1 MFRLDFALTSL
12 PKILHLQSGS
22 GVCGGI
28 AAYIASLVGSPALIN
43 YAFIVTVGTSEAA
56 LLLKNSKYHESQIA
70 ENAETYGI
78 GSIFAMLLSLKRLL
92 HENDV
97 DLVHSHALRAGFI
110 CAILNSFF
118 GVRYIYTNHGLRFQQ
133 KRGTLKRQIFKHLE
147 KLVVR
152 RAESVVCI
160 RASDATLLKQI
171 APSQIHKIETIST
184 RVSFSEGEHRAI
196 DDDEPNRLPVLI
208 GVGSL
213 INVKR
218 VDRFIDWLAALS
230 KAGIE
235 YEALW
240 LGDGPLRGDT
250 EQYAAVS
257 NVTVN
262 WRGQVVPATVAAELK
277 RASLLLLTSEFEVLS
292 LTALEAMS
300 QSTPIVTTDFFGVSD
315 FIVNKKNGLVFS
327 SEAESIDVATSICAL
342 LKDGPRL
349 ERMGQFARSFFE
361 VQFADSNKMAY
372 EYADLYRRQLEKNK

>member
-1 MFRLDFALTSL
+1 LFRLDFALTSL
-12 PKILHLQSGS
+12 PKILQLQSGRGAS
-22 GVCGGI
+22 GGI
-28 AAYIASLVGSPALIN
+28 AAYIASLVGSPALLN

-56 LLLKNSKYHESQIA
+56 LLLKNSKYHASQIA

-78 GSIFAMLLSLKRLL
+78 RSIFAMLLSLKKLL

-110 CAILNSFF
+110 CAVLNSFF

-133 KRGTLKRQIFKHLE
+133 KKGTLKRLIFRHLE

-171 APSQIHKIETIST
+171 APSQGHKIETIST
-184 RVSFSEGEHRAI
+184 RVSFSEDEHRAI
-196 DDDEPNRLPVLI
+196 DDEPNQLPVLI

-262 WRGQVVPATVAAELK
+262 WRGQVAPATVAAELK

-292 LTALEAMS
+292 LAALEAMS

-315 FIVNKKNGLVFS
+315 FIVNKQNGLVFS

-349 ERMGQFARSFFE
+349 ERMGQIARSFFD